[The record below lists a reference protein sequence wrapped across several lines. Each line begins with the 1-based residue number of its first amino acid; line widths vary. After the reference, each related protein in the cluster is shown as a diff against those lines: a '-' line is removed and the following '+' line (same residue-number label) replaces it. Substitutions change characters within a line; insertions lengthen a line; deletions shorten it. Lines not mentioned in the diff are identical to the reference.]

1 MLGSC
6 FFNLS
11 KIYICYL
18 KSFDKCIHWC
28 GVCPHYH
35 NIFITQESSLM
46 PFHSGSNYPL
56 ALGDSCSNFY
66 VHSLILPVLEL
77 HIIMASIA
85 QIIFL
90 NSSMLLT
97 CTSSVYSWVILH
109 CLSIVYLSFFCI
121 VFFFQFGAIM
131 NKDALNILVESL
143 CRCLFSFSWV
153 NTLE

>member
-97 CTSSVYSWVILH
+97 CTSSVLFLSDTTLFKYSVLIL
-109 CLSIVYLSFFCI
+109 LLYS
-121 VFFFQFGAIM
+121 FFFQFGAIM

-143 CRCLFSFSWV
+143 CRCLFSFS
-153 NTLE
+153 

>member
-97 CTSSVYSWVILH
+97 CTSSVLFLSDTTLFKYSVLIL
-109 CLSIVYLSFFCI
+109 LLYS
-121 VFFFQFGAIM
+121 FFFQLGAIM

-143 CRCLFSFSWV
+143 CRCLFSFS
-153 NTLE
+153 